1 MKKKLFSFFL
11 IISAF
16 VFNAFSIEKNSSL
29 EKVSEFVLENGM
41 YVFIAEDFSSAI
53 VRVEY
58 TAKAGFSKQNIDT
71 AGFFPLYARLLK
83 YASPLDKKIL
93 SELDSECN
101 ADSSRYVIGCTSD
114 EFNSV
119 LGALSNAVF
128 NPVFQDEDLER
139 ELSALKKEVSE
150 NAFSVE
156 GFINSSIDSR
166 VFSESPWQHDSG
178 IYPVLFSKTT
188 TAGAR
193 QILSNI
199 QEKFYTPKNSA
210 VFISGPVK
218 KEYALELAQK
228 YFGKIQFYKNYNNA
242 LKTEEQKA
250 LSLKTDSEC
259 EQKKLFVLSDPEFS
273 PDMTQVVVQY
283 TDLSM
288 TECDFL
294 SAIMDADSSKLKQEL
309 LKNVSFGI
317 RSSQYI
323 SASSTH
329 KNGSS
334 RLIIQSLLENRNSS
348 SCKNSVSFANI
359 IHQSVNLISQED
371 FDNAKTSL
379 INSFY
384 KSISSSS
391 DFMNMLS
398 QFWAVKDYAQ
408 SKLQENVLTLSDLF
422 FLRVHELE
430 SQSLSSLKDKLNNS
444 KPFVFVLENSKR
456 LEKFKKE
463 FEKENFEIVTAK
475 NGSWY
480 TQELYKN
487 LKLNIEKET
496 NVQEDSEKS
505 QTDFFVQNIKS
516 KISSFTLQ
524 NKIPVVIN
532 KKDFTNTVCFCAV
545 ISGGELFDSK
555 TEYGMQGVL
564 TDLLALNFQNEIY
577 KKYTEKQISS
587 FYEVQSQTDLKSSA
601 ISAECLS
608 EDLPVIIE
616 AFADALIFS
625 ENPPAIVDS
634 IVMQNKS
641 FQIVKTSSPVFQL
654 NSNAVSS
661 LFKNKDYQTVFSLNK
676 EILNKITY
684 TQVLES
690 YSKLLNAG
698 RYKII
703 IAGNCSG
710 DFFEEKLAEVLN
722 QTLGLLVESDFEM
735 PPKYQLNN
743 AAKKNKKI
751 KLTHL
756 FLTDVSKEKAGPRP
770 QVLIPTTDFLDP
782 AQFWIFNEYG
792 EENTALFN
800 AVVYDFV
807 SFVSRKCSEFDAK
820 QKMIV
825 MKDGASKS
833 LPYAVITVLN
843 VKDVATVE
851 GVLKTA
857 FDEYTRDLT
866 EESLLRIKSLWI
878 KEFLSPTESNRG
890 TCLLLKNYIEEDST
904 DIFGYLNDY
913 SKVNA
918 LTVSQ
923 ISQILP
929 SLDLENIY
937 KFYSADTKK

>member
-1 MKKKLFSFFL
+1 MKKKLLSFFL

-16 VFNAFSIEKNSSL
+16 VFNVSAL
-29 EKVSEFVLENGM
+29 EKISEFVLENGM
-41 YVFIAEDFSSAI
+41 NVFVAEDFSSAI

-71 AGFFPLYARLLK
+71 AGFFPLYSRLLK

-93 SELDSECN
+93 SELDFECN
-101 ADSSRYVIGCTSD
+101 ADSSRYVITCTPD
-114 EFNSV
+114 EFNLV

-166 VFSESPWQHDSG
+166 VFSESPWKHDSG

-228 YFGKIQFYKNYNNA
+228 YFGKIQFLKNYNQA
-242 LKTEEQKA
+242 LKSDGEDLPEF
-250 LSLKTDSEC
+250 KTDSEL

-283 TDLSM
+283 TDLTM

-294 SAIMDADSSKLKQEL
+294 SAIMESDSSKLKQEL
-309 LKNVSFGI
+309 LKNSSFGI
-317 RSSQYI
+317 RSSQYV

-334 RLIIQSLLENRNSS
+334 RLIIQSLLENRSTS
-348 SCKNSVSFANI
+348 PCKNSVGFASTI
-359 IHQSVNLISQED
+359 KQSVDLISQED
-371 FDNAKTSL
+371 FDNAKTAL

-398 QFWAVKDYAQ
+398 QFWAVKDFAQ
-408 SKLQENVLTLSDLF
+408 SELNENALTLSDLF
-422 FLRVHELE
+422 FLRVQELE
-430 SQSLSSLKDKLNNS
+430 SQTLNSLKDRLNNS
-444 KPFVFVLENSKR
+444 TPFVFVLENSKR

-487 LKLNIEKET
+487 LKSNVEKEKS
-496 NVQEDSEKS
+496 VQTESEKS
-505 QTDFFVQNIKS
+505 QADFFVQNVKE
-516 KISSFTLQ
+516 KITSLTLQ

-555 TEYGMQGVL
+555 NEYGMQGVL

-577 KKYTEKQISS
+577 RKYLEKQISS

-608 EDLPVIIE
+608 EDLPAIIE

-625 ENPPAIVDS
+625 ENPPAVVDS
-634 IVMQNKS
+634 IVMQKKS

-654 NSNAVSS
+654 KSNAVSS

-676 EILNKITY
+676 EILKKITY

-703 IAGNCSG
+703 IAGNCGGNLSE
-710 DFFEEKLAEVLN
+710 DLFEENLSQVLN
-722 QTLGLLVESDFEM
+722 QTLGLLAQSDFEM
-735 PPKYQLNN
+735 PQKYQLNN
-743 AAKKNKKI
+743 TAKKSKKI

-770 QVLIPTTDFLDP
+770 QVLVPTTDFLDP

-792 EENTALFN
+792 DENTELFN

-807 SFVSRKCSEFDAK
+807 SFVDRKCSEFDLK

-825 MKDGASKS
+825 MKEGASKS
-833 LPYAVITVLN
+833 VPYAVITILN
-843 VKDVATVE
+843 VKDISTVE
-851 GVLKTA
+851 SVLKTA
-857 FDEYTRDLT
+857 LDEYTADLT
-866 EESLLRIKSLWI
+866 EDSLLRIKSLWI
-878 KEFLSPTESNRG
+878 KEALAPTATNLG
-890 TCLLLKNYIEEDST
+890 TCLLLKKYIEENSA

-913 SKVNA
+913 EKVNS
-918 LTVSQ
+918 LTVPQ
-923 ISQILP
+923 VQQILS
-929 SLDLENIY
+929 SLELENVY

>member
-114 EFNSV
+114 EFSSV

-166 VFSESPWQHDSG
+166 IFSESPWQHDSG

-210 VFISGPVK
+210 IFISGPVK

-228 YFGKIQFYKNYNNA
+228 YFGKIQFFKNYNHA
-242 LKTEEQKA
+242 SKTEEQKV
-250 LSLKTDSEC
+250 LDLKTDSDRE
-259 EQKKLFVLSDPEFS
+259 EKKLFVLSDPEFS

-294 SAIMDADSSKLKQEL
+294 SAIMDSDSSKLKQEL
-309 LKNVSFGI
+309 LKNTSFGI

-323 SASSTH
+323 SAVSTH

-334 RLIIQSLLENRNSS
+334 RLIIQSLLENHNSS

-408 SKLQENVLTLSDLF
+408 SELQENALTLSDLF
-422 FLRVHELE
+422 FLRVQELE
-430 SQSLSSLKDKLNNS
+430 SQSLSSLKNKLNNS

-456 LEKFKKE
+456 FEKFKKE

-487 LKLNIEKET
+487 LKLNIEKEKT
-496 NVQEDSEKS
+496 VQEDSEKS
-505 QTDFFVQNIKS
+505 QTDFFVQNVKS
-516 KISSFTLQ
+516 KIGSFTLH

-532 KKDFTNTVCFCAV
+532 KKDFTNTVCFCVV

-577 KKYTEKQISS
+577 RKYN
-587 FYEVQSQTDLKSSA
+587 LK
-601 ISAECLS
+601 
-608 EDLPVIIE
+608 
-616 AFADALIFS
+616 FS
-625 ENPPAIVDS
+625 
-634 IVMQNKS
+634 
-641 FQIVKTSSPVFQL
+641 
-654 NSNAVSS
+654 
-661 LFKNKDYQTVFSLNK
+661 
-676 EILNKITY
+676 
-684 TQVLES
+684 
-690 YSKLLNAG
+690 
-698 RYKII
+698 
-703 IAGNCSG
+703 
-710 DFFEEKLAEVLN
+710 
-722 QTLGLLVESDFEM
+722 
-735 PPKYQLNN
+735 
-743 AAKKNKKI
+743 
-751 KLTHL
+751 
-756 FLTDVSKEKAGPRP
+756 
-770 QVLIPTTDFLDP
+770 
-782 AQFWIFNEYG
+782 
-792 EENTALFN
+792 
-800 AVVYDFV
+800 
-807 SFVSRKCSEFDAK
+807 
-820 QKMIV
+820 
-825 MKDGASKS
+825 
-833 LPYAVITVLN
+833 
-843 VKDVATVE
+843 
-851 GVLKTA
+851 
-857 FDEYTRDLT
+857 
-866 EESLLRIKSLWI
+866 
-878 KEFLSPTESNRG
+878 
-890 TCLLLKNYIEEDST
+890 
-904 DIFGYLNDY
+904 
-913 SKVNA
+913 
-918 LTVSQ
+918 
-923 ISQILP
+923 
-929 SLDLENIY
+929 
-937 KFYSADTKK
+937 